1 MIAAG
6 GAPHRTLGSVH
17 TPLPAATAPVVAGA
31 GTSRVLWIDVAKGLS
46 ILLVVLHHAVVKNL
60 GIDAPESLAGVV
72 AGWGAVT
79 SALKPVRMPLFFVL
93 SGFVASRAVHRPW
106 AQVRRRALSPYYLYV
121 VWLLLLGAVF
131 SVERLLPMNRTQ
143 DLGELAQDL
152 VWASTGVWFLYALA
166 VYFVLAKLL
175 AGLPAGW
182 VLAGAAVLSAS
193 SSAFG
198 IEQWNRFSVLFHF
211 TYFALGALAPRLVR
225 RLAERPAGPWGGV
238 PALTTAYV
246 ALTLLLWRLDLPT
259 SAHLLVASVV
269 GVPLGLRVAVLLA
282 RSGPPARLLGW
293 VGRRTL
299 PIYVLH
305 TVVLA
310 SLLHLPPLLDLEQG
324 SVVRGVLHPLVLSAV
339 AVLVSLGAHWLL
351 LRLGATWLFALPGRP
366 ERPRRQAPRRSTEV
380 RASSSEGPYQV
391 SSRPSTSSQGERSAS
406 GPSAPVNS

>member
-1 MIAAG
+1 M
-6 GAPHRTLGSVH
+6 H
-17 TPLPAATAPVVAGA
+17 TPLSATSAPVVAGA

-60 GIDAPESLAGVV
+60 EIDAPESLAGVV
-72 AGWGAVT
+72 AGWGALT

-106 AQVRRRALSPYYLYV
+106 AQVRRRALSPYYTYV
-121 VWLLLLGAVF
+121 VWLLLLGAFF

-175 AGLPAGW
+175 AGLPPGW
-182 VLAGAAVLSAS
+182 VIAGAATFSALSFV
-193 SSAFG
+193 FG

-225 RLAERPAGPWGGV
+225 RLTEHPARPWGGV
-238 PALTTAYV
+238 LALTTAYA
-246 ALTLLLWRLDLPT
+246 ALTGLLWLVDLPT

-269 GVPLGLRVAVLLA
+269 GVPLGLRVSVALA

-299 PIYVLH
+299 PIYVMH

-310 SLLHLPPLLDLEQG
+310 GLLHLPPLLDLEQG
-324 SVVRGVLHPLVLSAV
+324 SVVRGVLHPLLLSAV
-339 AVLVSLGAHWLL
+339 AVLVALGAHQVL
-351 LRLGATWLFALPGRP
+351 LRLGATWLFSMPGRP
-366 ERPRRQAPRRSTEV
+366 ERSRRQAPRRATDL

-391 SSRPSTSSQGERSAS
+391 SRRPSTSSQGESSAS
-406 GPSAPVNS
+406 GPSVAVNS

>member
-1 MIAAG
+1 M
-6 GAPHRTLGSVH
+6 H
-17 TPLPAATAPVVAGA
+17 TRLPASAAPVVAGA

-60 GIDAPESLAGVV
+60 EIDAPESLAAVA

-93 SGFVASRAVHRPW
+93 SGYVAARAVHRPW
-106 AQVRRRALSPYYLYV
+106 AQVRRRALAPYYTYV
-121 VWLLLLGAVF
+121 VWLLLLGAFF

-143 DLGELAQDL
+143 DLGELAEDL

-166 VYFVLAKLL
+166 LYFVLAKLL
-175 AGLPAGW
+175 AGLPPGW
-182 VLAGAAVLSAS
+182 VLAGAALVSALSS
-193 SSAFG
+193 QLG

-225 RLAERPAGPWGGV
+225 RLAEGPSGRWGGLL
-238 PALTTAYV
+238 PLTAAYV
-246 ALTLLLWRLDLPT
+246 ALAVLLALLPVPI
-259 SAHLLVASVV
+259 SVHLLVASVV
-269 GVPLGLRVAVLLA
+269 GVPLGLRVAAVLA
-282 RSGPPARLLGW
+282 RSGAPARLLGW

-310 SLLHLPPLLDLEQG
+310 SMLHLPPLLDLEQG
-324 SVVRGVLHPLVLSAV
+324 SVVRGVLHPLALSAV
-339 AVLVSLGAHWLL
+339 AVLVSLAVHWVL
-351 LRLGATWLFALPGRP
+351 LRLGATWLFTMPGRP
-366 ERPRRQAPRRSTEV
+366 VRARRQAPRRSTEV

-391 SSRPSTSSQGERSAS
+391 SSRPSTSSQGERRAS
-406 GPSAPVNS
+406 GPSVAVNS